1 MRLDPITPQTSISLE
16 QEEGAMLLA
25 TPGMARTLTAGSDR
39 ETAGGGDGPPAAGP
53 YGTEQDD
60 VPDLSETSEPDGAR
74 ASDSDGDGAAKAPAG
89 SASADDVAQNNTVGE
104 AGATARR
111 ASGGGDGPE
120 PPPSD
125 GPSTGPSTPTGNWL
139 EPQQLDRDRWVSE
152 DAAFGDPGAWGG
164 GDDSGALVGDNAP
177 PTLRDP
183 PMPASPLAALPALQL
198 ISVRSHSLS
207 EAPDAR
213 PRGTSPPSVARIQA
227 DAAPVTAPA
236 DAKPLQPVLIPPH
249 APSALG
255 EAAAHALTLPG
266 RPGAR
271 PAQQESNGH
280 QRRTRSPSPAATPD
294 SSALRADGRSPAHQ
308 ERRHSLPDMPFVN
321 VRLLDSVAEV
331 RVVNQD
337 VRHRYPLLSSRKIA
351 GRSQVGLFTEA
362 LVTPSHLYLWFCFAL
377 HAPCRLL

>member
-25 TPGMARTLTAGSDR
+25 TPGMARTLTAGSER
-39 ETAGGGDGPPAAGP
+39 ETASGGDIAHAAGP
-53 YGTEQDD
+53 YGGTVEDD
-60 VPDLSETSEPDGAR
+60 AEVPDLSETSEPDGAR
-74 ASDSDGDGAAKAPAG
+74 ASDSDGAGDGAAKASAG

-104 AGATARR
+104 AGVSARR
-111 ASGGGDGPE
+111 ASAGGDGQE
-120 PPPSD
+120 APPSD
-125 GPSTGPSTPTGNWL
+125 GSPSTGPSTPTGNWL
-139 EPQQLDRDRWVSE
+139 EQQQLDRDRWVSE

-164 GDDSGALVGDNAP
+164 GDGGALVGGDAP
-177 PTLRDP
+177 ATPRDP
-183 PMPASPLAALPALQL
+183 AGMPASPVAALPALQL
-198 ISVRSHSLS
+198 ISVRSRSLDG
-207 EAPDAR
+207 APDAG
-213 PRGTSPPSVARIQA
+213 PRGSSPPFVARIQA

-308 ERRHSLPDMPFVN
+308 ERRLSLPDMPFVN
-321 VRLLDSVAEV
+321 VRALDSVAEV
-331 RVVNQD
+331 RVVTQSCLAS
-337 VRHRYPLLSSRKIA
+337 VSTGIQQS
-351 GRSQVGLFTEA
+351 E
-362 LVTPSHLYLWFCFAL
+362 
-377 HAPCRLL
+377 

>member
-39 ETAGGGDGPPAAGP
+39 ETVTGPDGAHATGP
-53 YGTEQDD
+53 YGTGEDE
-60 VPDLSETSEPDGAR
+60 VPDLSEASEPDGAR
-74 ASDSDGDGAAKAPAG
+74 ASDSDGDGAAKA
-89 SASADDVAQNNTVGE
+89 SAVSVSADDVAQNNTVGE
-104 AGATARR
+104 AGAGGRR
-111 ASGGGDGPE
+111 ASAGGEEPE
-120 PPPSD
+120 QLPSD
-125 GPSTGPSTPTGNWL
+125 GGPSTGPSTPTGNWL

-164 GDDSGALVGDNAP
+164 GDDGGALVGGDNAP
-177 PTLRDP
+177 PTPRDAAGLP
-183 PMPASPLAALPALQL
+183 PMPASPGAALPALQL
-198 ISVRSHSLS
+198 ISVRSRSLDA
-207 EAPDAR
+207 APDAG
-213 PRGTSPPSVARIQA
+213 PRGTSPPFVARIQA

-271 PAQQESNGH
+271 PAQQESSGH

-294 SSALRADGRSPAHQ
+294 SSALRADVRLPTAHQ
-308 ERRHSLPDMPFVN
+308 ERRHSLPDMPFVS
-321 VRLLDSVAEV
+321 VRPLDSVAEV
-331 RVVNQD
+331 RVITRN
-337 VRHRYPLLSSRKIA
+337 VRQQYSLPSSR
-351 GRSQVGLFTEA
+351 GR
-362 LVTPSHLYLWFCFAL
+362 
-377 HAPCRLL
+377 CRPVQYWDNH